1 MDLLVEPAYEVIEK
15 GTKEKND
22 GNENMIMDDNK
33 IIEADSDRGSFAE
46 DDWNDPEQDEVQKWT
61 EPDMPLT
68 TETKKDGRKRTN
80 MRYNMYGDDFLIDK
94 IRPQELGEELANV
107 GELTADEEWQ
117 IIAEKE
123 HSLQKDHTM
132 AEKEMDLEQSE
143 IERRETTNL
152 RILEWIYNQE
162 ADEKEARSIQQ
173 VEAAKH
179 VSSSEACKGGDTVV
193 WLDDE

>member
-1 MDLLVEPAYEVIEK
+1 MDLLVEPAYEVNEK

-22 GNENMIMDDNK
+22 GNENMSMDDNK
-33 IIEADSDRGSFAE
+33 MIEADSDRGSFAE

-152 RILEWIYNQE
+152 MILEWIHNQE

-179 VSSSEACKGGDTVV
+179 VSSSEACKGGDPVV